1 MKLSLARF
9 AALLACAFFAL
20 AAAGAFLLSAA
31 LGQARSNALD
41 NARLAARN
49 YANLI
54 ESSLNAQSRLFEM
67 SLSMLQSELERQ
79 IAQGSFP
86 DSPRTAELI
95 ALQEKSFSDP
105 DIKLRAADKSG
116 RVFAASDL
124 PRNQPAPT
132 WAGLALFETLKEKN
146 GPDWIVSDPFISR
159 ATGEPVVALAKSFR
173 DRQGRFAGA
182 VAVSWPV
189 SSIAKVLSGA
199 NLGPHGLAQLRDS
212 QKRIIARRPE
222 FDAPEAKTGSASIS
236 AELLS
241 IINSGAADADFESV
255 NTADHTR
262 RFGHYKRLRI
272 LPFHLNASI
281 GAQDAFAE
289 FEAYRTHS
297 LAIFAC
303 CLALCAALFR
313 SIWLFA
319 KRLHQSA
326 ELNKAFLQNSCDG
339 VHILDTRGR
348 IVQCSHAFAEMIG
361 RTPQQALGL
370 HIRDFDLACP
380 PQTIEQNMRFLLDS
394 GESLNFDTVHTRAD
408 GSRFDAEVRA
418 KAIRIDGKAYIF
430 TSSRD
435 ATQKQAALRELL
447 NSRQTLE
454 RFANQVPG
462 GLFQALRTPDG
473 SLRFTY
479 VSQGLCNLYRL
490 EKQTILASFEATRSR
505 WHPADRDAIAQSIE
519 QSALLAQPW
528 ELDYRIVLPDG
539 QTLWVQ
545 GHAQPESL
553 PDGSMLWHGHVYD
566 ITAHKL
572 NALALAEHQKNLESL
587 VEARAKEVS
596 DTNSKLLAILN
607 SLPCL
612 VGYFNDKLECE
623 FANSHYLSRFG
634 KPPAFFLGKSPEQIL
649 GPELHAQRLAHLE
662 ECRNGKIVHFQAQSP
677 DPADPRRAIHSD
689 IHYVPFLRD
698 GKIAGHFVLDFD
710 ITALAEA
717 NAQTLAASQAKSAFL
732 ANMSHEIRTP
742 LNAIIGLTH
751 ILSKT
756 VHAENPKKQLRKIQ
770 HAGEHLLSVINDI
783 LDISKIEAGKLVL
796 YPEPV
801 SIPQILANASEF
813 IAAKAKEKNIRLS
826 VSCDPHIPKVK
837 ADATR
842 LTQALANYCS
852 NAVKFTE
859 KGQIRITAE
868 LSALEPDC
876 AEILF
881 CVSDTGCGIEQDLI
895 PTLFESF
902 RQIDSTLSRKHAGTG
917 LGLAIAK
924 NFASLMGGQAWC
936 ESSPGQGSRFY
947 LKARFEPMLEPCAP
961 PRPDPGCPA
970 SGSPARRERILLV
983 EDEPINQEV
992 AKEYLSEA
1000 FADVSVANN
1009 GQEALDLCQ
1018 TQRFDLIFMDM
1029 HMPVMDGL
1037 ACTRNI
1043 RQTPNPNQKTPIIAL
1058 TANAFREDAE
1068 RCIAAGMD
1076 GYLSKPAKPAELIAT
1091 ALRWISN
1098 APPSQP

>member
-9 AALLACAFFAL
+9 AAFLALAFLAL
-20 AAAGAFLLSAA
+20 AAAGSLLLSAA
-31 LGQARSNALD
+31 LDRARSNALG

-49 YANLI
+49 YAGLI
-54 ESSLNAQSRLFEM
+54 ESSLGAQARLFEM
-67 SLSMLQSELERQ
+67 SLSTLQNELELQ
-79 IAQGSFP
+79 IGQGTFP
-86 DSPRTAELI
+86 DARRTGELI

-105 DIKLRAADKSG
+105 GIQIRAADRNG
-116 RVFAASDL
+116 RVFAAARL
-124 PRNQPAPT
+124 PADSHAPA
-132 WAGLALFETLKEKN
+132 WCGLALFEALKNSN
-146 GPDWIVSDPFISR
+146 GSELIVSDPL
-159 ATGEPVVALAKSFR
+159 ACDPTGEPAVVLAKPLR
-173 DRQGRFAGA
+173 DPQGRFAGA
-182 VAVSWPV
+182 AAVIWPAA
-189 SSIAKVLSGA
+189 SIGKFLSGA
-199 NLGPHGLAQLRDS
+199 NLGAHGLAQLRDS

-222 FDAPEAKTGSASIS
+222 FDAPEAKTGSSSIS
-236 AELLS
+236 PELLS
-241 IINSGAADADFESV
+241 IINSQAREADFESV
-255 NTADHTR
+255 NAADRTR
-262 RFGHYKRLRI
+262 RIGHYKRLSP

-289 FEAYRTHS
+289 FEAYRAQS
-297 LAIFAC
+297 IAIFAC

-339 VHILDTRGR
+339 VHILDTQGR
-348 IVQCSHAFAEMIG
+348 VVQCSHAFAEMIG
-361 RTPQQALGL
+361 RTPQQAIGL
-370 HIRDFDLACP
+370 HVFDFDLACP
-380 PQTIEQNMRFLLDS
+380 PETIEQNMRLLLDK
-394 GESLNFDTVHTRAD
+394 GESLHFDTVHTRAD

-418 KAIRIDGKAYIF
+418 KAIRIDGKDYIF

-435 ATQKQAALRELL
+435 STQKQAALRELI

-479 VSQGLCNLYRL
+479 VSQGLCALYRL
-490 EKQTILASFEATRSR
+490 EKQAILDSFEATRSR
-505 WHPADRDAIAQSIE
+505 WHPADRDAIALSIE
-519 QSALLAQPW
+519 QSARLAQPW
-528 ELDYRIVLPDG
+528 QLDYRIVLHEG

-553 PDGSMLWHGHVYD
+553 PGGSMLWHGHVYD

-572 NALALAEHQKNLESL
+572 NELALAEHQKNLESL
-587 VEARAKEVS
+587 VEARSKEVS

-634 KPPAFFLGKSPEQIL
+634 KPPGFFLGKTPEQIL
-649 GPELHAQRLAHLE
+649 GPELHAQRLPHLQ
-662 ECRNGKIVHFQAQSP
+662 ECRQNAKIVHFQAKSP
-677 DPADPRRAIHSD
+677 DPDDPRRFVHSD

-751 ILSKT
+751 ILSKS
-756 VHAENPKKQLRKIQ
+756 VRDENPKKQLLKIQ
-770 HAGEHLLSVINDI
+770 HAGEHLLSVVNDI

-796 YPEPV
+796 YPEPA
-801 SIPQILANASEF
+801 SIPHILANASEF

-826 VSCDPHIPKVK
+826 VSCDPRIPKVK

-852 NAVKFTE
+852 NAAKFTE
-859 KGQIRITAE
+859 EGQIRISAE
-868 LSALEPDC
+868 LETLRPDC

-902 RQIDSTLSRKHAGTG
+902 RQIDSTLSRKHTGTG

-924 NFASLMGGQAWC
+924 NFASLMGGSAWC
-936 ESSPGQGSRFY
+936 ESAPGKGSRFY

-961 PRPDPGCPA
+961 PSPGPCPPA
-970 SGSPARRERILLV
+970 SGQPARPGSILLV

-1018 TQRFDLIFMDM
+1018 TRRFDLIFMDM

-1076 GYLSKPAKPAELIAT
+1076 GYLSKPAKPDELIAT
-1091 ALRWISN
+1091 ALRWISKE
-1098 APPSQP
+1098 PS